1 MTSISNIISQ
11 SGQFEDIVQQLVQLE
26 SQKKVQFQTTV
37 RDQNRVNSDLGKISS
52 RITTLE
58 NMINEYS
65 LSTNNTFTPVKS
77 TSSDDT
83 VVNITSASNLDDPDE
98 FSLTVSR
105 LATRDN
111 LLSASYTATGNNLD
125 SNGSVDITVDGTT
138 HTISITPTSG
148 DSNTTVLTS
157 LKTSIES
164 AFGNT
169 LQVNVFDLDSTNVQL
184 SVRSS
189 DTGEAKRVQIA
200 NTSGSLATVFDNATR
215 PVATNELDA
224 AFTMNGVSFQRSS
237 NTVSDTI
244 SGLTFELKDISATA
258 VTLKLERDTT
268 TARNNFDDFV
278 KAYNDLN
285 SDIRSKTFI
294 NGETGARGPL
304 RELRSIRELS
314 SQLRQLVI
322 GDATSGTITN
332 LSELGISFDNS
343 GKMTLEDSDALE
355 TILANTP
362 DDLNTFF
369 STSSSP
375 IQSIYTHL
383 QGYTST
389 DGIIDTLE
397 DGVSDKIDLLNK
409 KIKKEEVYLSDYEEK
424 QRDIFTQLELML
436 EQGNSQFEQV
446 MAGLY
451 NY

>member
-1 MTSISNIISQ
+1 MASVSNIISR
-11 SGQFEDIVQQLVQLE
+11 SGQYEGIVQQLVQLE
-26 SQKKVQFQTTV
+26 SQKKVQYQTDL
-37 RDQNRVNSDLGKISS
+37 RDQNKINTELGKVSSKISA
-52 RITTLE
+52 LE
-58 NMINEYS
+58 NMIKEYS

-83 VVNITSASNLDDPDE
+83 VVEITSAANLDDPDQ
-98 FSLTVSR
+98 FSLTIDR

-111 LLSASYTATGNNLD
+111 LLSASYTSAGTNLD

-138 HTISITPTSG
+138 HTISITPTAG
-148 DSNTTVLTS
+148 DSNSTVLNS
-157 LKTSIES
+157 LKTAIES
-164 AFGNT
+164 AFGET

-189 DTGEAKRVQIA
+189 ETGEAKRVQIA

-215 PVATNELDA
+215 PVATNQLDA

-237 NTVSDTI
+237 NTVNDTI
-244 SGLTFELKDISATA
+244 SGLTFELKKTSASA
-258 VTLKLERDTT
+258 VTLEIERDTDK
-268 TARNNFDDFV
+268 ARSNFDDFV

-285 SDIRSKTFI
+285 TDIRNKTFI

-304 RELRSIRELS
+304 RELRSIRDLS

-343 GKMTLEDSDALE
+343 GKMTVEDSDKLD
-355 TILANTP
+355 TVLANTP
-362 DDLNTFF
+362 SDLNTFF

-409 KIKKEEVYLSDYEEK
+409 NIEKEEKYLADYEEK

-436 EQGNSQFEQV
+436 EQGNSQFAQV
-446 MAGLY
+446 MAGL
-451 NY
+451 NNF

>member
-1 MTSISNIISQ
+1 MSSISNIISQ

-157 LKTSIES
+157 LKTSIET
-164 AFGNT
+164 AFGDT

-285 SDIRSKTFI
+285 SDIRNKTFI

>member
-1 MTSISNIISQ
+1 MSSISNIISQ

-157 LKTSIES
+157 LKTSIET
-164 AFGNT
+164 AFGDT

-383 QGYTST
+383 QGFTST

>member
-1 MTSISNIISQ
+1 MASVSNIISR
-11 SGQFEDIVQQLVQLE
+11 SGQYEGIVQQLVQLE
-26 SQKKVQFQTTV
+26 SQKKVQYQTDL
-37 RDQNRVNSDLGKISS
+37 RDQNKINSELGKVSSKISA
-52 RITTLE
+52 LE
-58 NMINEYS
+58 NMIKEYS

-83 VVNITSASNLDDPDE
+83 VVEITSASNLDNPDE
-98 FSLTVSR
+98 FSLTISR

-111 LLSASYTATGNNLD
+111 LLSASYTSTGTNLD

-138 HTISITPTSG
+138 HTISITPTAG
-148 DSNTTVLTS
+148 DSNSTVLNS
-157 LKTSIES
+157 LKSAIES
-164 AFGNT
+164 AFGET

-189 DTGEAKRVQIA
+189 ETGEAKRVQIA

-215 PVATNELDA
+215 PVATNQLDA

-237 NTVSDTI
+237 NTINDTI
-244 SGLTFELKDISATA
+244 SGLTFELKKTSASA
-258 VTLKLERDTT
+258 VTLEIERDTDK
-268 TARNNFDDFV
+268 ARSNFDDFV

-285 SDIRSKTFI
+285 TDIRNKTFI

-304 RELRSIRELS
+304 RELRSIRDLS

-332 LSELGISFDNS
+332 LSQLGISFDNS
-343 GKMTLEDSDALE
+343 GKMTVEDSDKLD
-355 TILANTP
+355 TVLANTP
-362 DDLNTFF
+362 SDLNTFF

-389 DGIIDTLE
+389 VGMIDTLE

-409 KIKKEEVYLSDYEEK
+409 NIEKEEKYLADYEEK

-436 EQGNSQFEQV
+436 EQGNSQFAQV
-446 MAGLY
+446 MAGL
-451 NY
+451 NNF

>member
-1 MTSISNIISQ
+1 MSSISNIISQ

-37 RDQNRVNSDLGKISS
+37 RDQNKVNSDLGKISS

-157 LKTSIES
+157 LKTSIET
-164 AFGNT
+164 AFGDT

-189 DTGEAKRVQIA
+189 ETGEAKRVQIA
-200 NTSGSLATVFDNATR
+200 NTSGSLATVFDNSSR

-322 GDATSGTITN
+322 GNATSGTITN

>member
-1 MTSISNIISQ
+1 MSSISNIISQ

-157 LKTSIES
+157 LKTSIET
-164 AFGNT
+164 AFGDT

>member
-1 MTSISNIISQ
+1 MASVSNIISR
-11 SGQFEDIVQQLVQLE
+11 SGQYEGIVQQLVQLE
-26 SQKKVQFQTTV
+26 SQKKVQYQTDL
-37 RDQNRVNSDLGKISS
+37 RDQNKINTELGKVSSKISA
-52 RITTLE
+52 LE
-58 NMINEYS
+58 NMIKEYS

-77 TSSDDT
+77 SSSDDT
-83 VVNITSASNLDDPDE
+83 VVEITSAANLDDPDQ
-98 FSLTVSR
+98 FSLTIDR

-111 LLSASYTATGNNLD
+111 LLSASYTSAGTNLD

-138 HTISITPTSG
+138 HTISITPTAG
-148 DSNTTVLTS
+148 DSNSTVLNS
-157 LKTSIES
+157 LKTAIES
-164 AFGNT
+164 AFGET
-169 LQVNVFDLDSTNVQL
+169 LQVNVFDLDSTNLQL

-189 DTGEAKRVQIA
+189 ETGEAKRVQIA

-215 PVATNELDA
+215 PVATNQLDA

-237 NTVSDTI
+237 NTVNDTI
-244 SGLTFELKDISATA
+244 SGLTFELKKTSASA
-258 VTLKLERDTT
+258 VTLEIERDTDK
-268 TARNNFDDFV
+268 ARSNFDDFV

-285 SDIRSKTFI
+285 TDIRNKTFI

-304 RELRSIRELS
+304 RELRSIRDLS

-343 GKMTLEDSDALE
+343 GKMTVEDSDKLD
-355 TILANTP
+355 TVLANTP
-362 DDLNTFF
+362 SDLNTFF

-409 KIKKEEVYLSDYEEK
+409 NIEKEEKYLADYEEK

-436 EQGNSQFEQV
+436 EQGNSQFAQV
-446 MAGLY
+446 MAGL
-451 NY
+451 NNF

>member
-1 MTSISNIISQ
+1 MASVSNIISR
-11 SGQFEDIVQQLVQLE
+11 SGQYEGIVQQLVQLE
-26 SQKKVQFQTTV
+26 SQKKVQYQTDL
-37 RDQNRVNSDLGKISS
+37 RDQNKINSELGKVSSKISA
-52 RITTLE
+52 LE
-58 NMINEYS
+58 NMIKEYS

-83 VVNITSASNLDDPDE
+83 VVEITSASNLDNPDE
-98 FSLTVSR
+98 FSLTISR

-111 LLSASYTATGNNLD
+111 LLSASYTSTGTNLD

-138 HTISITPTSG
+138 HTISITPTAG
-148 DSNTTVLTS
+148 DSNSTVLNS
-157 LKTSIES
+157 LKSAIES
-164 AFGNT
+164 AFGET

-189 DTGEAKRVQIA
+189 ETGEAKRVQIA

-215 PVATNELDA
+215 PVATNQLDA

-237 NTVSDTI
+237 NTINDTI
-244 SGLTFELKDISATA
+244 SGLTFELKKTSASA
-258 VTLKLERDTT
+258 VTLEIERDTDK
-268 TARNNFDDFV
+268 ARSNFDDFV

-285 SDIRSKTFI
+285 TDIRNKTFI

-304 RELRSIRELS
+304 RELRSIRDLS

-332 LSELGISFDNS
+332 LSQLGISFDNS
-343 GKMTLEDSDALE
+343 GKMTVEDSDKLD
-355 TILANTP
+355 TVLANTP
-362 DDLNTFF
+362 SDLNTFF

-409 KIKKEEVYLSDYEEK
+409 NIEKEEKYLADYEEK

-436 EQGNSQFEQV
+436 EQGNSQFAQV
-446 MAGLY
+446 MAGL
-451 NY
+451 NNF

>member
-1 MTSISNIISQ
+1 MASISNIISK
-11 SGQFEDIVQQLVQLE
+11 SGQYEGIVQQLVQLE
-26 SQKKVQFQTTV
+26 SQKKVQYQTDL
-37 RDQNRVNSDLGKISS
+37 RDQNKINSELGKVSSKISA
-52 RITTLE
+52 LE
-58 NMINEYS
+58 NMIKEYS

-83 VVNITSASNLDDPDE
+83 VVEITSASNLDDPDE
-98 FSLTVSR
+98 FSLTISR

-111 LLSASYTATGNNLD
+111 LLSASYASTGTNLD

-138 HTISITPTSG
+138 HTISITPTAG
-148 DSNTTVLTS
+148 DSNSTVLNS
-157 LKTSIES
+157 LKTAIET

-169 LQVNVFDLDSTNVQL
+169 LQVNVFDLDSTNIQL

-189 DTGEAKRVQIA
+189 ETGEAKRVQIA

-215 PVATNELDA
+215 PVATNQLDA
-224 AFTMNGVSFQRSS
+224 AFTMNGVNFQRSS
-237 NTVSDTI
+237 NTVNDTI
-244 SGLTFELKDISATA
+244 SGLTFELKKTSATA
-258 VTLKLERDTT
+258 VTLEIERDTDK
-268 TARNNFDDFV
+268 ARSNFDDFV

-285 SDIRSKTFI
+285 TDIRNKTFI

-304 RELRSIRELS
+304 RELRSIRDLS

-322 GDATSGTITN
+322 TDATSGTITN

-343 GKMTLEDSDALE
+343 GKMTVEDSDKLE
-355 TILANTP
+355 TVLANTP
-362 DDLNTFF
+362 SDLNTFF

-383 QGYTST
+383 QGYTTT

-397 DGVSDKIDLLNK
+397 EGVSDKIELLNK
-409 KIKKEEVYLSDYEEK
+409 NIKKEEKYLTDYEEK

-436 EQGNSQFEQV
+436 EQGNSQFAQV
-446 MAGLY
+446 MAGL
-451 NY
+451 NNF

>member
-1 MTSISNIISQ
+1 MASVSNIISR
-11 SGQFEDIVQQLVQLE
+11 SGQYEGIVQQLVQLE
-26 SQKKVQFQTTV
+26 SQKKVQYQTDL
-37 RDQNRVNSDLGKISS
+37 RDQNKINSELGKVSS
-52 RITTLE
+52 RISTLE
-58 NMINEYS
+58 NMIKEYS

-83 VVNITSASNLDDPDE
+83 VVEITSASNLDNPDE
-98 FSLTVSR
+98 FSLTISR

-111 LLSASYTATGNNLD
+111 LLSASYTSTGTNLD

-138 HTISITPTSG
+138 HTISITPTAG
-148 DSNTTVLTS
+148 DSNSTVLNS
-157 LKTSIES
+157 LKSAIES
-164 AFGNT
+164 AFGET

-189 DTGEAKRVQIA
+189 ETGEAKRVQIA

-215 PVATNELDA
+215 PVATNQLDA

-237 NTVSDTI
+237 NTINDTI
-244 SGLTFELKDISATA
+244 SGLTFELKKTSASA
-258 VTLKLERDTT
+258 VTLEIERDTDK
-268 TARNNFDDFV
+268 ARSNFDDFV

-285 SDIRSKTFI
+285 TDIRNKTFI

-304 RELRSIRELS
+304 RELRSIRDLS

-332 LSELGISFDNS
+332 LSQLGISFDNS
-343 GKMTLEDSDALE
+343 GKMTVEDSDKLD
-355 TILANTP
+355 TVLANTP
-362 DDLNTFF
+362 SDLNTFF

-397 DGVSDKIDLLNK
+397 DGVSDKIELLNK
-409 KIKKEEVYLSDYEEK
+409 NIEKEEKYLADYEEK

-436 EQGNSQFEQV
+436 EQGNSQFAQV
-446 MAGLY
+446 MAGL
-451 NY
+451 NNF

>member
-1 MTSISNIISQ
+1 MASISNIISK
-11 SGQFEDIVQQLVQLE
+11 SGQYEGIVQQLVQLE
-26 SQKKVQFQTTV
+26 SQKKVQYQTDL
-37 RDQNRVNSDLGKISS
+37 RDQNKINSELGKVSSKISA
-52 RITTLE
+52 LE
-58 NMINEYS
+58 NMIKEYS

-83 VVNITSASNLDDPDE
+83 VVEITSASNLDDPDE
-98 FSLTVSR
+98 FSLTISR

-111 LLSASYTATGNNLD
+111 LLSASYASTGTNLD

-138 HTISITPTSG
+138 HTISITPTAG
-148 DSNTTVLTS
+148 DSNSTVLNS
-157 LKTSIES
+157 LKTAIET

-189 DTGEAKRVQIA
+189 ETGEAKRVQIA

-215 PVATNELDA
+215 PVATNQLDA
-224 AFTMNGVSFQRSS
+224 AFTMNGVNFQRSS
-237 NTVSDTI
+237 NTVNDTI
-244 SGLTFELKDISATA
+244 SGLTFELKKTSATA
-258 VTLKLERDTT
+258 VTLEIERDTDK
-268 TARNNFDDFV
+268 ARSNFDDFV

-285 SDIRSKTFI
+285 TDIRNKTFI

-304 RELRSIRELS
+304 RELRSIRDLS

-322 GDATSGTITN
+322 TDATSGTITN

-343 GKMTLEDSDALE
+343 GKMTVEDSDKLE
-355 TILANTP
+355 TVLANTP
-362 DDLNTFF
+362 SDLNTFF

-383 QGYTST
+383 QGYTTT

-397 DGVSDKIDLLNK
+397 EGVSDKIELLNK
-409 KIKKEEVYLSDYEEK
+409 NIKKEEKYLTDYEEK

-436 EQGNSQFEQV
+436 EQGNSQFAQV
-446 MAGLY
+446 MAGL
-451 NY
+451 NNF

>member
-1 MTSISNIISQ
+1 MASVSNIISR
-11 SGQFEDIVQQLVQLE
+11 SGQYEGIVQQLVQLE
-26 SQKKVQFQTTV
+26 SQKKVQYQTDLK
-37 RDQNRVNSDLGKISS
+37 DQNKINSELGKVSSKISA
-52 RITTLE
+52 LE
-58 NMINEYS
+58 NMIKEYS

-83 VVNITSASNLDDPDE
+83 LVEITSAANLDDPDQ
-98 FSLTVSR
+98 FSLTIDR

-111 LLSASYTATGNNLD
+111 LLSASYTSAGTNLD

-138 HTISITPTSG
+138 HTISITPTAG
-148 DSNTTVLTS
+148 DSNSTVLNS
-157 LKTSIES
+157 LKTAIES
-164 AFGNT
+164 AFGET

-189 DTGEAKRVQIA
+189 ETGEAKRVQIA

-215 PVATNELDA
+215 PVATNQLDA

-237 NTVSDTI
+237 NTINDTI
-244 SGLTFELKDISATA
+244 SGLTFELKKTSASA
-258 VTLKLERDTT
+258 ITLEIERDTEK
-268 TARNNFDDFV
+268 ARSNFDDFV

-285 SDIRSKTFI
+285 TDIRNKTFI

-304 RELRSIRELS
+304 RELRSIRDLS

-343 GKMTLEDSDALE
+343 GKMTVEDSDKLD
-355 TILANTP
+355 TVLANTP
-362 DDLNTFF
+362 SDLNTFF

-409 KIKKEEVYLSDYEEK
+409 NIEKEEKYLADYEEK

-436 EQGNSQFEQV
+436 EQGNSQFAQV
-446 MAGLY
+446 MAGL
-451 NY
+451 NNF

>member
-1 MTSISNIISQ
+1 MASVSNIISR
-11 SGQFEDIVQQLVQLE
+11 SGQYEGIVQQLVQLE
-26 SQKKVQFQTTV
+26 SQKKVQYQTDLK
-37 RDQNRVNSDLGKISS
+37 DQNKINSELGKVSSKISA
-52 RITTLE
+52 LE
-58 NMINEYS
+58 NMIKEYS

-83 VVNITSASNLDDPDE
+83 VVEITSAANLDDPDQ
-98 FSLTVSR
+98 FSLTIDR

-111 LLSASYTATGNNLD
+111 LLSASYTSAGTNLD

-138 HTISITPTSG
+138 HTISITPTAG
-148 DSNTTVLTS
+148 DSNSTVLNS
-157 LKTSIES
+157 LKTAIES
-164 AFGNT
+164 AFGDT
-169 LQVNVFDLDSTNVQL
+169 LQVNVFDLDSTNLQL

-189 DTGEAKRVQIA
+189 ETGEAKRVQIA
-200 NTSGSLATVFDNATR
+200 NTSGSLAIVFDNATR
-215 PVATNELDA
+215 PVATNQLDA

-237 NTVSDTI
+237 NTVNDTI
-244 SGLTFELKDISATA
+244 SGLTFELKKTSASA
-258 VTLKLERDTT
+258 VTLEIERDTEK
-268 TARNNFDDFV
+268 ARSNFDDFV

-285 SDIRSKTFI
+285 TDIRNKTFI

-304 RELRSIRELS
+304 RELRSIRDLS

-343 GKMTLEDSDALE
+343 GKMTIEDSDKLE
-355 TILANTP
+355 TVLANTP
-362 DDLNTFF
+362 SDLNTFF

-389 DGIIDTLE
+389 DGIIDILE
-397 DGVSDKIDLLNK
+397 EGVNDKIDLLNK
-409 KIKKEEVYLSDYEEK
+409 NIKKEEKYLADYEEK

-436 EQGNSQFEQV
+436 EQGNSQFAQV
-446 MAGLY
+446 MAGL
-451 NY
+451 NNF

>member
-1 MTSISNIISQ
+1 MASISNIISK
-11 SGQFEDIVQQLVQLE
+11 SGQYEGIVQQLVQLE
-26 SQKKVQFQTTV
+26 SQKKVQYQTDL
-37 RDQNRVNSDLGKISS
+37 RDQNKINSELGKVSSKISA
-52 RITTLE
+52 LE
-58 NMINEYS
+58 NMIKEYS

-83 VVNITSASNLDDPDE
+83 VVEITSASNLDDPDE
-98 FSLTVSR
+98 FSLTISR

-111 LLSASYTATGNNLD
+111 LLSASYTSTGTNLD
-125 SNGSVDITVDGTT
+125 SNGSVDITIDGTT
-138 HTISITPTSG
+138 HTISITPTAG
-148 DSNTTVLTS
+148 DSNSTVLNS
-157 LKTSIES
+157 LKTAIET
-164 AFGNT
+164 AFCST

-189 DTGEAKRVQIA
+189 ETGEAKRVQIA

-215 PVATNELDA
+215 PVATNQLDA

-237 NTVSDTI
+237 NTVNDTI
-244 SGLTFELKDISATA
+244 SGLTFELKKTSASA
-258 VTLKLERDTT
+258 VTLEIERDTDK
-268 TARNNFDDFV
+268 ARSNFDDFV

-285 SDIRSKTFI
+285 TDIRNKTFI

-304 RELRSIRELS
+304 RELRSIRDLS

-322 GDATSGTITN
+322 TDATSGTITN

-343 GKMTLEDSDALE
+343 GKMTVEDSDKLE
-355 TILANTP
+355 TVLANTP
-362 DDLNTFF
+362 SDLNTFF

-383 QGYTST
+383 QGYTTT

-397 DGVSDKIDLLNK
+397 EGVSDKIELLNK
-409 KIKKEEVYLSDYEEK
+409 NIKKEEKYLTDYEEK

-436 EQGNSQFEQV
+436 EQGNSQFAQV
-446 MAGLY
+446 MAGL
-451 NY
+451 NNF

>member
-1 MTSISNIISQ
+1 MSSISNIISK

-37 RDQNRVNSDLGKISS
+37 RDQNKVNSDLGKISS

-138 HTISITPTSG
+138 HTISITPTTG

-157 LKTSIES
+157 LKTSIET
-164 AFGNT
+164 AFGDT
-169 LQVNVFDLDSTNVQL
+169 LQVNVFDLDSTNIQL

-224 AFTMNGVSFQRSS
+224 AFSMNGVSFQRSS

-322 GDATSGTITN
+322 GNATSGTITN

-343 GKMTLEDSDALE
+343 GKMTLEDSAALE

-409 KIKKEEVYLSDYEEK
+409 KIKKEEIYLSDYEEK

>member
-1 MTSISNIISQ
+1 MSSISNIISQ

-157 LKTSIES
+157 LKTSIET
-164 AFGNT
+164 AFGDT

-189 DTGEAKRVQIA
+189 ETGEAKRVQIA

-383 QGYTST
+383 QGYTTT

>member
-1 MTSISNIISQ
+1 MASVSNIISR
-11 SGQFEDIVQQLVQLE
+11 SGQYEGIVQQLVQLE
-26 SQKKVQFQTTV
+26 SQKKVQYQTDL
-37 RDQNRVNSDLGKISS
+37 RDQNKINTELGKVSSKISA
-52 RITTLE
+52 LE
-58 NMINEYS
+58 NMIKEYS

-83 VVNITSASNLDDPDE
+83 IVEITSAANLDDPDQ
-98 FSLTVSR
+98 FSLTIDR

-111 LLSASYTATGNNLD
+111 LLSASYTSAGTNLD

-148 DSNTTVLTS
+148 DSNSTVLNS
-157 LKTSIES
+157 LKTAIET
-164 AFGNT
+164 AFGET

-189 DTGEAKRVQIA
+189 ETGEAKRVQIA

-215 PVATNELDA
+215 PVATNQLDA
-224 AFTMNGVSFQRSS
+224 SFTMNGVSFQRSS
-237 NTVSDTI
+237 NTVNDTI
-244 SGLTFELKDISATA
+244 SGLTFELKKTSAST
-258 VTLKLERDTT
+258 VILEIERDTDK
-268 TARNNFDDFV
+268 ARSNFDDFV

-285 SDIRSKTFI
+285 TDIRNKTFI

-304 RELRSIRELS
+304 RELRSIRDLS

-332 LSELGISFDNS
+332 LSELGVSFDNS
-343 GKMTLEDSDALE
+343 GKMAVEDSDKLD
-355 TILANTP
+355 TVLANTAS
-362 DDLNTFF
+362 DLNTFF

-397 DGVSDKIDLLNK
+397 VGVSDKIDLLNK
-409 KIKKEEVYLSDYEEK
+409 NIEKEEKYLADYEEK

-436 EQGNSQFEQV
+436 EQGNSQFAQV
-446 MAGLY
+446 MAGL
-451 NY
+451 NNF

>member
-1 MTSISNIISQ
+1 MSSISNIISQ

-157 LKTSIES
+157 LKTSIET
-164 AFGNT
+164 AFGDT

-268 TARNNFDDFV
+268 TARKNFDDFV

>member
-268 TARNNFDDFV
+268 TARKNFDDFV

>member
-1 MTSISNIISQ
+1 MASVSNIISR
-11 SGQFEDIVQQLVQLE
+11 SGQYEGIVQQLVQLE
-26 SQKKVQFQTTV
+26 SQKKVQYQTDL
-37 RDQNRVNSDLGKISS
+37 RDQNKINTELGKVSSKISA
-52 RITTLE
+52 LE
-58 NMINEYS
+58 NMIKEYS

-83 VVNITSASNLDDPDE
+83 VVEITSAVNLDDPDQ
-98 FSLTVSR
+98 FSLTIDR

-111 LLSASYTATGNNLD
+111 LLSASYTSAGTNLD

-138 HTISITPTSG
+138 HTISITPTAG
-148 DSNTTVLTS
+148 DSNSTVLNS
-157 LKTSIES
+157 LKTAIES
-164 AFGNT
+164 AFGDT
-169 LQVNVFDLDSTNVQL
+169 LQVNVFDLDSTNLQL

-189 DTGEAKRVQIA
+189 ETGEAKRVQIA

-215 PVATNELDA
+215 PVATNLLDA

-237 NTVSDTI
+237 NTVNDTI
-244 SGLTFELKDISATA
+244 SGLTFELKKTSASA
-258 VTLKLERDTT
+258 VTLEIERDTEK
-268 TARNNFDDFV
+268 ARSNFDDFV

-285 SDIRSKTFI
+285 TDIRNKTFI

-304 RELRSIRELS
+304 RELRSIRDLS

-343 GKMTLEDSDALE
+343 GKMTIEDSDKLE
-355 TILANTP
+355 TVLANTP
-362 DDLNTFF
+362 SDLNTFF

-389 DGIIDTLE
+389 DGIIDILE
-397 DGVSDKIDLLNK
+397 EGVNDKIDLLNK
-409 KIKKEEVYLSDYEEK
+409 NIKKEEKYLADYEEK

-436 EQGNSQFEQV
+436 EQGNSQFAQV
-446 MAGLY
+446 MAGL
-451 NY
+451 NNF

>member
-1 MTSISNIISQ
+1 MASVSNIISR
-11 SGQFEDIVQQLVQLE
+11 SGQYEGIVQQLVQLE
-26 SQKKVQFQTTV
+26 SQKKVQYQTDL
-37 RDQNRVNSDLGKISS
+37 RDQNKINSELGKVSS
-52 RITTLE
+52 RISTLE
-58 NMINEYS
+58 NMIKEYS
-65 LSTNNTFTPVKS
+65 LTTNNTFTPVKT

-83 VVNITSASNLDDPDE
+83 IVEITSASNLDDPDQ
-98 FSLTVSR
+98 FSLTIDR

-111 LLSASYTATGNNLD
+111 LLSSSYASTGTNLD

-138 HTISITPTSG
+138 HTISLTPTSG
-148 DSNTTVLTS
+148 DSNSTVLNS
-157 LKTSIES
+157 LKTAIET
-164 AFGNT
+164 AFGET

-189 DTGEAKRVQIA
+189 ETGEAKRVQIA

-215 PVATNELDA
+215 PVATNQLDA

-237 NTVSDTI
+237 NTVNDTI
-244 SGLTFELKDISATA
+244 SGLTYELKKTTASA
-258 VTLKLERDTT
+258 VTLEIERDTDK
-268 TARNNFDDFV
+268 ARSNFDDFV

-285 SDIRSKTFI
+285 TDIRNKTFI

-304 RELRSIRELS
+304 RELRSIRDLS

-343 GKMTLEDSDALE
+343 GKMTVEDSDKLD
-355 TILANTP
+355 TVLATTP
-362 DDLNTFF
+362 SDLNTFF

-375 IQSIYTHL
+375 IQSIYPHL

-409 KIKKEEVYLSDYEEK
+409 NIEKEEKYLADYEEK

-436 EQGNSQFEQV
+436 EQGNSQFAQV
-446 MAGLY
+446 MAGLN

>member
-1 MTSISNIISQ
+1 MASVSNIISR
-11 SGQFEDIVQQLVQLE
+11 SGQYEGIVQQLVQLE
-26 SQKKVQFQTTV
+26 SQKKVQYQTDLK
-37 RDQNRVNSDLGKISS
+37 DQNKINSELGKVSSKISA
-52 RITTLE
+52 LE
-58 NMINEYS
+58 NMIKEYS

-77 TSSDDT
+77 TSSDDS
-83 VVNITSASNLDDPDE
+83 VVEITSAANLDDPDQ
-98 FSLTVSR
+98 FSLTIDR

-111 LLSASYTATGNNLD
+111 LLSASYTSAGTNLD

-138 HTISITPTSG
+138 HTISITPTAG
-148 DSNTTVLTS
+148 DSNSTVLNS
-157 LKTSIES
+157 LKTAIES
-164 AFGNT
+164 AFGDT
-169 LQVNVFDLDSTNVQL
+169 LQVNVFDLDSTNLQL

-189 DTGEAKRVQIA
+189 ETGEAKRVQIA

-215 PVATNELDA
+215 PVATNQLDA

-237 NTVSDTI
+237 NTVNDTI
-244 SGLTFELKDISATA
+244 SGLTFELKKTSASA
-258 VTLKLERDTT
+258 VTLEIERDTEK
-268 TARNNFDDFV
+268 ARSNFDDFV

-285 SDIRSKTFI
+285 TDIRNKTFI

-304 RELRSIRELS
+304 RELRSIRDLS

-343 GKMTLEDSDALE
+343 GKMTIEDSDKLE
-355 TILANTP
+355 TVLANTP
-362 DDLNTFF
+362 SDLNTFF

-389 DGIIDTLE
+389 DGIIDILE
-397 DGVSDKIDLLNK
+397 EGVNDKIDLLNK
-409 KIKKEEVYLSDYEEK
+409 NIKKEEKYLADYEEK

-436 EQGNSQFEQV
+436 EQGNSQFAQV
-446 MAGLY
+446 MAGL
-451 NY
+451 NNF

>member
-1 MTSISNIISQ
+1 MSSISNIISQ

-157 LKTSIES
+157 LKTSIET
-164 AFGNT
+164 AFGDT

-409 KIKKEEVYLSDYEEK
+409 KIKKEELYLSDYEEK

>member
-1 MTSISNIISQ
+1 MASVSNIISR
-11 SGQFEDIVQQLVQLE
+11 SGQYEGIVQQLVQLE
-26 SQKKVQFQTTV
+26 SQKKVQYQTDL
-37 RDQNRVNSDLGKISS
+37 RDQNKINSELGKVSSKISA
-52 RITTLE
+52 LE
-58 NMINEYS
+58 NMIKEYS

-83 VVNITSASNLDDPDE
+83 VVEITSASNLDNPDE
-98 FSLTVSR
+98 FSLTISR

-111 LLSASYTATGNNLD
+111 LLSASYTSTGTNLD

-138 HTISITPTSG
+138 HTISITPTAG
-148 DSNTTVLTS
+148 DSNSTVLNS
-157 LKTSIES
+157 LKSAIES
-164 AFGNT
+164 AFGET

-189 DTGEAKRVQIA
+189 ETGEAKRVQIA

-215 PVATNELDA
+215 PVATNQLDA

-237 NTVSDTI
+237 NTINDTI
-244 SGLTFELKDISATA
+244 SGLTFELKKTSASA
-258 VTLKLERDTT
+258 VTLEIERDTDK
-268 TARNNFDDFV
+268 ARSNFDDFV

-285 SDIRSKTFI
+285 TDIRNKTFI

-304 RELRSIRELS
+304 RELRSIRDLS

-332 LSELGISFDNS
+332 LSQLGISFDNS
-343 GKMTLEDSDALE
+343 GKMTVEDSDKLD
-355 TILANTP
+355 TVLANTP
-362 DDLNTFF
+362 SDLNTFF

-397 DGVSDKIDLLNK
+397 DGVSDKIELLNK
-409 KIKKEEVYLSDYEEK
+409 NIEKEEKYLADYEEK

-436 EQGNSQFEQV
+436 EQGNSQFAQV
-446 MAGLY
+446 MAGL
-451 NY
+451 NNF

>member
-1 MTSISNIISQ
+1 MASISNIISK
-11 SGQFEDIVQQLVQLE
+11 SGQYEGIVQQLVQLE
-26 SQKKVQFQTTV
+26 SQKKVQYQTDL
-37 RDQNRVNSDLGKISS
+37 RDQNKINSELGKVSSKISA
-52 RITTLE
+52 LE
-58 NMINEYS
+58 NMIKEYS

-83 VVNITSASNLDDPDE
+83 VVEITSASNLDDPDE
-98 FSLTVSR
+98 FSLTISR

-111 LLSASYTATGNNLD
+111 LLSASYTSTGTNLD

-138 HTISITPTSG
+138 HTISITPTAG
-148 DSNTTVLTS
+148 DSNSTVLNS
-157 LKTSIES
+157 LKTAIET

-169 LQVNVFDLDSTNVQL
+169 LQVNVFDLDSTNIQL

-189 DTGEAKRVQIA
+189 ETGEAKRVQIA

-215 PVATNELDA
+215 PVATNQLDA

-237 NTVSDTI
+237 NTVNDTI
-244 SGLTFELKDISATA
+244 SGLTFELKKTSATA
-258 VTLKLERDTT
+258 VTLEIERDTDK
-268 TARNNFDDFV
+268 ARSNFDDFV

-285 SDIRSKTFI
+285 TDIRNKTFI

-304 RELRSIRELS
+304 RELRSIRDLS

-322 GDATSGTITN
+322 TDATSGTITN
-332 LSELGISFDNS
+332 LSQLGISFDNS
-343 GKMTLEDSDALE
+343 GKMTVEDSDKLD
-355 TILANTP
+355 TVLANTP
-362 DDLNTFF
+362 SDLNTFF

-409 KIKKEEVYLSDYEEK
+409 NIEKEEKYLADYEEK

-436 EQGNSQFEQV
+436 EQGNSQFAQV
-446 MAGLY
+446 MAGL
-451 NY
+451 NNF

>member
-1 MTSISNIISQ
+1 
-11 SGQFEDIVQQLVQLE
+11 
-26 SQKKVQFQTTV
+26 
-37 RDQNRVNSDLGKISS
+37 
-52 RITTLE
+52 
-58 NMINEYS
+58 MI
-65 LSTNNTFTPVKS
+65 L
-77 TSSDDT
+77 
-83 VVNITSASNLDDPDE
+83 
-98 FSLTVSR
+98 
-105 LATRDN
+105 
-111 LLSASYTATGNNLD
+111 
-125 SNGSVDITVDGTT
+125 
-138 HTISITPTSG
+138 
-148 DSNTTVLTS
+148 NTTVLTS
-157 LKTSIES
+157 LKTSIET
-164 AFGNT
+164 AFGDT

>member
-157 LKTSIES
+157 LKTSIET
-164 AFGNT
+164 AFGDT

>member
-1 MTSISNIISQ
+1 MSSISNIISQ

-157 LKTSIES
+157 LKTSIET
-164 AFGNT
+164 AFGDT

-189 DTGEAKRVQIA
+189 ETGEAKRVQIA

-224 AFTMNGVSFQRSS
+224 AFSMNGVSFQRSS

-343 GKMTLEDSDALE
+343 GKMTLEDSAALE

-383 QGYTST
+383 QGYTTT

>member
-1 MTSISNIISQ
+1 MASVSNIISR
-11 SGQFEDIVQQLVQLE
+11 SGQYEGIVQQLVQLE
-26 SQKKVQFQTTV
+26 SQKKVQYQTDLK
-37 RDQNRVNSDLGKISS
+37 DQNKINSELGKVSSKISA
-52 RITTLE
+52 LE
-58 NMINEYS
+58 NIIKEYS

-83 VVNITSASNLDDPDE
+83 IVEITSASNLDDPDE
-98 FSLTVSR
+98 FSLTIDR

-111 LLSASYTATGNNLD
+111 LLSASYTSAGTNLD

-138 HTISITPTSG
+138 HTISITPTAG
-148 DSNTTVLTS
+148 DSNSTVLNS
-157 LKTSIES
+157 LKTAIES
-164 AFGNT
+164 AFGET
-169 LQVNVFDLDSTNVQL
+169 LQVNVFDLDSTNLQL

-189 DTGEAKRVQIA
+189 ETGEAKRVQIA

-215 PVATNELDA
+215 PVATNQLDA

-237 NTVSDTI
+237 NTINDTI
-244 SGLTFELKDISATA
+244 SGLTFELKKTSASA
-258 VTLKLERDTT
+258 VTLEIERDTDK
-268 TARNNFDDFV
+268 ARSNFDDFV

-285 SDIRSKTFI
+285 TDIRNKTFI

-304 RELRSIRELS
+304 RELRSIRDLS

-343 GKMTLEDSDALE
+343 GKMTVEDSDKLD
-355 TILANTP
+355 TVLANTP
-362 DDLNTFF
+362 SDLNTFF

-409 KIKKEEVYLSDYEEK
+409 NIEKEEKYLADYEEK

-436 EQGNSQFEQV
+436 EQGNSQFAQV
-446 MAGLY
+446 MAGL
-451 NY
+451 NNF

>member
-1 MTSISNIISQ
+1 MASVSNIISR
-11 SGQFEDIVQQLVQLE
+11 SGQYEGIVQQLVQLE
-26 SQKKVQFQTTV
+26 SQKKVQYQTDLK
-37 RDQNRVNSDLGKISS
+37 DQNKINSELGKVSSKISA
-52 RITTLE
+52 LE
-58 NMINEYS
+58 NMIKEYS

-83 VVNITSASNLDDPDE
+83 VVEITSAANLDDPDQ
-98 FSLTVSR
+98 FSLTIDR

-111 LLSASYTATGNNLD
+111 LLSASYTSAGTNLD

-138 HTISITPTSG
+138 HTISITPTAG
-148 DSNTTVLTS
+148 DSNSTVLNS
-157 LKTSIES
+157 LKTAIES
-164 AFGNT
+164 AFGDT
-169 LQVNVFDLDSTNVQL
+169 LQVNVFDLDSTNLQL

-189 DTGEAKRVQIA
+189 ETGEAKRVQIA

-215 PVATNELDA
+215 PVATNQLDA

-237 NTVSDTI
+237 NTVNDTI
-244 SGLTFELKDISATA
+244 SGLTFELKKTSASA
-258 VTLKLERDTT
+258 VTLEIERDTEK
-268 TARNNFDDFV
+268 ARSNFDDFV

-285 SDIRSKTFI
+285 TDIRNKTFI

-304 RELRSIRELS
+304 RELRSIRDLS

-343 GKMTLEDSDALE
+343 GKMTIEDSDKLE
-355 TILANTP
+355 TVLANTP
-362 DDLNTFF
+362 SDLNTFF

-389 DGIIDTLE
+389 DGIIDILE
-397 DGVSDKIDLLNK
+397 EGVNDKIDLLNK
-409 KIKKEEVYLSDYEEK
+409 NIKKEEKYLADYEEK

-436 EQGNSQFEQV
+436 EQGNSQFAQV
-446 MAGLY
+446 MAGL
-451 NY
+451 NNF